1 MNIKELD
8 ENQIRLANSNSFGGY
23 RGDLSNKDYHKCAD
37 RICSWNI
44 SEAKKQRLLD
54 KLHQKWTALLSHEA
68 KHVSV
73 MVAGPSKYNAKRL
86 DHSDRIIELS
96 KEIYD
101 WLEKLESQ
109 TKENHIKDNKAE
121 ELIDA
126 VNFAKQPDN
135 PYNPTTPLSE
145 LAFYNKDAF
154 MKLYDEL
161 YPIYKW
167 RKNSTVAKLYAKAKA
182 GTLKVLKKE
191 VFFEDE
197 NLTAYMYGDRVFIR
211 FMMKP
216 QRQLIVALKSRKWW
230 WNSNESAWSTY
241 PDKLDKEWVAS
252 ISERYAQYI

>member
-8 ENQIRLANSNSFGGY
+8 SKLVSLANNNSFGGS
-23 RGDLSNKDYHKCAD
+23 RGDLSNRDYHKCAD

-44 SEAKKQRLLD
+44 SDSKKQKLLD
-54 KLHQKWTALLSHEA
+54 KLHQKWTVLLDHES

-73 MVAGPSKYNAKRL
+73 MVAGPAKYNAKRL
-86 DHSDRIIELS
+86 DHSDRIIMLS
-96 KEIYD
+96 KELYD
-101 WLEKLESQ
+101 WLENLEEQ
-109 TKENHIKDNKAE
+109 VKRNNVENNKAI
-121 ELIDA
+121 ELINA

-135 PYNPTTPLSE
+135 PFNPTTSLSE
-145 LAFYNKDAF
+145 LAFHDKDAF

-161 YPIYKW
+161 YPTYKW
-167 RKNSTVAKLYAKAKA
+167 RKNSSIAKLYAQAKA

-197 NLTAYMYGDRVFIR
+197 NLTAYIYGDRAYIK

-216 QRQLIVALKSRKWW
+216 HRQLMVALKSRKWW
-230 WNSNESAWSTY
+230 WNSYENAWSTY
-241 PDKLDKEWVAS
+241 LDKLDKDWVTS